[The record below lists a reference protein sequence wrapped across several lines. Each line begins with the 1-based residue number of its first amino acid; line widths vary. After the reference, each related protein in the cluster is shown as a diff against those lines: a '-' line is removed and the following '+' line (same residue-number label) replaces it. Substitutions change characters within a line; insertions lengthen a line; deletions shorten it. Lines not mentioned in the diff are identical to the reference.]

1 MDFPGSSD
9 SKESACNAGA
19 PGSIPGSGR
28 SCGKGNG
35 TPFLPGEFHGQRSLV
50 GYSPWCCKESDTAEQ
65 LTHAHTHSWL
75 TMLWQFQMNS
85 KELSHRY
92 ICIHSPPSPPPIQNG
107 ILHWVEFMSCACSVV
122 LVIHFDHGRVYMTFP
137 NPLFFFFKLF
147 IQLRLLLCEGFL

>member
-1 MDFPGSSD
+1 MQAPQVQSLGQEDPVEKGMAPHSCLENFMDR
-9 SKESACNAGA
+9 GA
-19 PGSIPGSGR
+19 WWA
-28 SCGKGNG
+28 
-35 TPFLPGEFHGQRSLV
+35 TVHGVAKSQLSN
-50 GYSPWCCKESDTAEQ
+50 WATNTAEQ

-92 ICIHSPPSPPPIQNG
+92 ICSQSPPSPPPIQNG